1 MPSPTLT
8 QAIAKF
14 LKRNLYG
21 TGYCYCSK
29 DCLVFFFKILHW
41 VLLFAFFV
49 LFFLKNSTGV
59 TYEIIFYRYFQILPL
74 KKSNEN
80 GEKGKKIKMF
90 ENAIRKMQQIIV
102 IPWFANSFA
111 QTQFMCYKW
120 FWPLWCFLTSSIHL
134 LTMRQWHVRLML

>member
-8 QAIAKF
+8 QVIAKF

-29 DCLVFFFKILHW
+29 DCMFFFQNSPLG
-41 VLLFAFFV
+41 FAFCLLCFI
-49 LFFLKNSTGV
+49 FFKKNSTGV

-80 GEKGKKIKMF
+80 GKKGKKIKMF
-90 ENAIRKMQQIIV
+90 EKDIRKMQQIIV
-102 IPWFANSFA
+102 IPWFANSFV
-111 QTQFMCYKW
+111 QTQFMCFKW
-120 FWPLWCFLTSSIHL
+120 SWPLLCFLTSSIHL
-134 LTMRQWHVRLML
+134 LVMRQWHVRLML